1 MLNAVL
7 HGKAGRVNLDASS
20 QSLSWRQ
27 LYQQRED
34 LLSAA
39 FFSRFTYLS
48 GLLQHKLLKSWLG
61 IGDFTSFEG
70 VDFWPRY
77 ELSEDDN
84 RAFVEPDILLRFED
98 CDVLIEVKPPLG
110 GNQYYEQW
118 QLEIKGYF
126 AQDEDQVK
134 DLYFL
139 AIGRV
144 GDALDNLNEGAIH
157 MRYPQYQNASVKEWK
172 PIAVQL
178 RTLSLSGELE
188 AQDSRIVDDMLNA
201 LTLYGVRSR
210 ELKWADLQTYVS
222 QKPLT
227 LSALDA
233 WKK

>member
-7 HGKAGRVNLDASS
+7 HGKAGRVNVDGGTDSI
-20 QSLSWRQ
+20 SWSE

-61 IGDFTSFEG
+61 TGDFTSFKG
-70 VDFWPRY
+70 IDFWPRY
-77 ELSEDDN
+77 DLPENDHRN
-84 RAFVEPDILLRFED
+84 FVEPDILLHFEE

-118 QLEIKGYF
+118 RLEIEGYF
-126 AQDEDQVK
+126 AQDEDQVQ

-144 GDALDNLNEGAIH
+144 GGVLDTLDEAAIRH
-157 MRYPQYQNASVKEWK
+157 DHAQYQKASVMEWK

-178 RTLSLSGELE
+178 HKLSLSGDLD
-188 AQDSRIVDDMLNA
+188 AQDSRVVDDMLKA
-201 LTLYGVRSR
+201 LALYDVQAR
-210 ELKWADLQTYVS
+210 ELKWEDLQSYFS
-222 QKPLT
+222 QKPLA

-233 WKK
+233 WEK